1 MLIKRLFWNAPV
13 KKKSSFFF
21 LTTFDAIYAQWIYTS
36 ERHVWRQWL
45 DAVYVYTVYTFV
57 VLDWKNIRREKRET
71 MNLRCL
77 CDAVVV
83 WQLLL
88 AHRAALNASHVCTM
102 CVVSSSV
109 CNNKK
114 REKVKKK
121 RGSSTSHPPPPHHHH
136 RHYVQKSTPLA
147 CVHHMSCDAGAGA
160 VRERETAFFYL
171 CFSSI
176 FLLLLHSSTTYMKSF
191 VCVVVLSSL
200 LDVYSYI
207 HLHFKTYLSVC
218 CWAVTRCLSL
228 SYTSE
233 SLEVTMTFLPKFHGC
248 TE

>member
-1 MLIKRLFWNAPV
+1 MLL
-13 KKKSSFFF
+13 
-21 LTTFDAIYAQWIYTS
+21 
-36 ERHVWRQWL
+36 
-45 DAVYVYTVYTFV
+45 
-57 VLDWKNIRREKRET
+57 
-71 MNLRCL
+71 L
-77 CDAVVV
+77 CDNFCWLIVPRSM
-83 WQLLL
+83 
-88 AHRAALNASHVCTM
+88 HPM
-102 CVVSSSV
+102 CVLCVSSLLV
-109 CNNKK
+109 CVIIRKERRLKK
-114 REKVKKK
+114 GDRQQA
-121 RGSSTSHPPPPHHHH
+121 TPPPSPSALCSKVNTA
-136 RHYVQKSTPLA
+136 RLCTSY
-147 CVHHMSCDAGAGA
+147 SCDAGAGA